1 MLNKKFKNHT
11 IILASGSPR
20 RQQFLKDLG
29 LDFIIKTKEIEEIYP
44 KYLHGKEITSYLAE
58 LKASAFEDELKEN
71 DILITADTIVR
82 FNGKVMGKP
91 KDKNDAK
98 KMLNELSGQ
107 AHEVISSVCIK
118 TINKQIIINDTT
130 DVYFKELTN
139 DEIDYYLNNF
149 NPFDKAGAYGI
160 QEWLGYIAVKKIK
173 GSYFNVM
180 GFPVHKF
187 YKEMMDL

>member
-1 MLNKKFKNHT
+1 MLNKKFKDHT

-29 LDFIIKTKEIEEIYP
+29 LDFIIKSTDIEEINP
-44 KYLHGKEITSYLAE
+44 KYLHGKEITNFLAK
-58 LKASAFEDELKEN
+58 LKANAFEINLKEK

-82 FNGKVMGKP
+82 FNGKILGKP
-91 KDKNDAK
+91 NDSVQAT
-98 KMLNELSGQ
+98 KMLKELSGQ
-107 AHEVISSVCIK
+107 AHEVISSICIK
-118 TINKQIIINDTT
+118 TIDKQIIINDST
-130 DVYFKELTN
+130 DVYFKVLTN
-139 DEIDYYLNNF
+139 EEIDFYVENF
-149 NPFDKAGAYGI
+149 KPFDKAGAYGI

-187 YKEMMDL
+187 YKEMMNL